1 MVWEGLISRH
11 TLLYFFTACDA
22 AVVAAAVKEV
32 CSAAAFRSELQS
44 LVNVVDRTLREE
56 LTASRDTRPRAGAPA
71 QPRRRV
77 TAAGPSH
84 VAIVVK
90 GRDSSGSD
98 DDDDGDGDGD
108 GGGDG
113 YSGSRSSG
121 SDGGAQGRSDSDEDL
136 MALCMAGYEDIL
148 PIATKLS
155 ASHTLQVCARASFV
169 TVSGHRRRRSVYVH
183 VILDTASRHRC

>member
-1 MVWEGLISRH
+1 
-11 TLLYFFTACDA
+11 
-22 AVVAAAVKEV
+22 
-32 CSAAAFRSELQS
+32 
-44 LVNVVDRTLREE
+44 
-56 LTASRDTRPRAGAPA
+56 
-71 QPRRRV
+71 
-77 TAAGPSH
+77 

-108 GGGDG
+108 GGGGGDG

-121 SDGGAQGRSDSDEDL
+121 SDGGAQDRSDSDEDL

-155 ASHTLQVCARASFV
+155 ASHTLQVCVRARLSSPSRV
-169 TVSGHRRRRSVYVH
+169 TDVDGLSVSM
-183 VILDTASRHRC
+183 